1 MLKKSHNER
10 NAVIEFV
17 KQNQK
22 TYNGSVFTFDRG
34 YYSFFM
40 ENMLNQNN
48 IYFIFR
54 LSKSL
59 HFIPEELR
67 QKEEGDV
74 IINEKNR
81 RIIKYTIENKYYY
94 ILTNLLDNKKYP
106 LDTIKTMYHNRW
118 EIEGFFKISK
128 SYLKLDHIKQKN
140 EINIHH
146 LIVISKLTYYLLF

>member
-1 MLKKSHNER
+1 M
-10 NAVIEFV
+10 
-17 KQNQK
+17 
-22 TYNGSVFTFDRG
+22 D
-34 YYSFFM
+34 
-40 ENMLNQNN
+40 
-48 IYFIFR
+48 
-54 LSKSL
+54 
-59 HFIPEELR
+59 
-67 QKEEGDV
+67 
-74 IINEKNR
+74 
-81 RIIKYTIENKYYY
+81 YYY